1 MYLSFLDYWS
11 WNNNIILLY
20 NQTKKPKTRRMNDM
34 EKLLDVVFQ
43 FIDKDENVKIEPLGK
58 GHINDSYR
66 VGTADKEYVLQR
78 INHNIFKN
86 VHELQNNI
94 HRVTSH
100 IRAKL
105 IEKGVTDVERR
116 VITLIPTH
124 EGALYYKD
132 NNGDYWRLMIFIKD
146 SKSYEEI
153 TPDLAYRAGMA
164 FGEFQKTLEDIGG
177 EPLFETI
184 PNFHNMENRLEAFRE
199 AVKANSAG
207 RLDEVADLVKEIED
221 RAEEMCK
228 AERLHREGKLPKRIN
243 HCDTKV
249 NNVLF
254 DNDDQVICVVDLD
267 TVMPGFVLSDFGDFI
282 RTGANTGAEDD
293 KNLDN
298 VSVNLD
304 IFEAYAKGYLK
315 HAASFLTDTEIEN
328 LPYGAKL
335 LTYMQTVRFFT
346 DYLNGDTYYK
356 IAYPEHNL
364 VRTKAQFKLLQSI
377 EENYGKMQ
385 QIVKD
390 ASRK

>member
-1 MYLSFLDYWS
+1 
-11 WNNNIILLY
+11 
-20 NQTKKPKTRRMNDM
+20 MNDM
-34 EKLLDVVFQ
+34 EKLKDVVFQ
-43 FIDKDENVKIEPLGK
+43 FIDKEENVKVEPLGK

-66 VGTADKEYVLQR
+66 VGTAEKEYVLQR
-78 INHNIFKN
+78 VNHNIFKN

-94 HRVTSH
+94 QRVTSH

-105 IEKGVTDVERR
+105 IDKGVSDVERR

-124 EGALYYKD
+124 DGALYYKD
-132 NNGDYWRLMIFIKD
+132 NNGDYWRLMIYIKD

-153 TPDLAYRAGMA
+153 NPDLAYRAGMA
-164 FGEFQKTLEDIGG
+164 FGEFQKTLEDIPG

-184 PNFHNMENRLEAFRE
+184 PNFHNMENRLDAFRE
-199 AVKANSAG
+199 SVKANKAG
-207 RLDEVADLVKEIED
+207 RLEEVADLVMEIED

-228 AERLHREGKLPKRIN
+228 AERMHREGKLPKRIN

-254 DNDDQVICVVDLD
+254 DIDDQVICVVDLD

-293 KNLDN
+293 KDLAN

-315 HAASFLTDTEIEN
+315 HAASFLTDAEIEN

-335 LTYMQTVRFFT
+335 LTYMQMVRFFT
-346 DYLNGDTYYK
+346 DYIDGDTYYK

-364 VRTKAQFKLLQSI
+364 VRTKAQFKLLQSL
-377 EENYGKMQ
+377 EENYEKMQ

-390 ASRK
+390 ASQI

>member
-1 MYLSFLDYWS
+1 
-11 WNNNIILLY
+11 
-20 NQTKKPKTRRMNDM
+20 MNDM
-34 EKLLDVVFQ
+34 EKLKDIVSQ
-43 FIDKDENVKIEPLGK
+43 FIDKDENVKVEPLGK

-66 VGTADKEYVLQR
+66 VGANEKEYVLQR

-86 VHELQNNI
+86 VHELQVNI
-94 HRVTSH
+94 YRVTNH
-100 IRAKL
+100 IRGKL

-124 EGALYYKD
+124 NGALYYKD
-132 NNGDYWRLMIFIKD
+132 INGDYWRLMIFIKD

-153 TPDLAYRAGMA
+153 NPNLAYRAGMA
-164 FGEFQKTLEDIGG
+164 FGEFQKALEDIQG

-199 AVKANSAG
+199 SVKANKAG

-221 RAEEMCK
+221 RADEMCK
-228 AERLHREGKLPKRIN
+228 AERMHREGKLAKRIN

-293 KNLDN
+293 KDLDN
-298 VSVNLD
+298 VSVDLD

-328 LPYGAKL
+328 LAYGAKL

-346 DYLNGDTYYK
+346 DYIDGDTYYK

-364 VRTKAQFKLLQSI
+364 VRTKAQFKLLQSL
-377 EENYGKMQ
+377 EENYEKMQ
-385 QIVKD
+385 QIVKN
-390 ASRK
+390 ASQK